1 MESANVARDT
11 NAFLFGGL
19 KGCWG
24 LVALAKHEVAFANVT
39 EFISGD
45 GISLGIGGPLTTAT
59 ISSAHR
65 AQLCFHI
72 SGHGRV
78 RD

>member
-1 MESANVARDT
+1 MESANVARNT

-19 KGCWG
+19 KGG

-39 EFISGD
+39 EFIGGD
-45 GISLGIGGPLTTAT
+45 GISVRIGGPLTIAT
-59 ISSAHR
+59 ISAAHS